1 MNAETI
7 RDFLRREPCE
17 PFVMRMSNGETH
29 PWPQRNCLLVTSALV
44 WVVMVSIAAPRPAWA
59 EVSVLAGSAAG
70 RVGKEPDAAKVN
82 EPFAVAFDADGR
94 MYGVEYTRGNRLF
107 RIAKPS
113 QAKAVPE
120 SADGTPQVD
129 FVAGVFYV
137 PASKQSFPPDTATAA
152 GEVRFHGLHDVAIG
166 PDGTVFVA
174 DTFNHRIR
182 AFEPKSGI
190 VRVVAGTGM
199 PGFAGD
205 GGAAVAAQF
214 NQAYCGTLLPDA
226 AAMLVADIGN
236 ARLRRI
242 DLVAGTV
249 ETIVGNGQRG
259 RPVDGA
265 KALETPLAG
274 PRAACQAKN
283 GTIYLAL
290 REGNA
295 LVEMKQGM
303 VRTVVNAAG
312 KAGYGGDGGPGR
324 DAMLAGPKYVCL
336 DRAGRVLIAD
346 TENHCIR
353 RYDPSSGTIELVA
366 GTPPRGGAT
375 VGDDLLSTQLLR
387 PHGCCLDPEGR
398 LVIADS
404 DNDRIIVGD
413 LRE

>member
-1 MNAETI
+1 MLHHN
-7 RDFLRREPCE
+7 RVL
-17 PFVMRMSNGETH
+17 VM
-29 PWPQRNCLLVTSALV
+29 SALV
-44 WVVMVSIAAPRPAWA
+44 WAAMVSCIALSSASA
-59 EVSVLAGSAAG
+59 EVVVLAGSAAG

-82 EPFAVAFDADGR
+82 EPFAVAFDAEGR

-107 RIAKPS
+107 RVARPAAA
-113 QAKAVPE
+113 AKAE
-120 SADGTPQVD
+120 GSEPQVE
-129 FVAGVFYV
+129 FVAGLFYV
-137 PASKQSFPPDTATAA
+137 PLPKQSFPPDTATAA
-152 GEVRFHGLHDVAIG
+152 SEVRFHGLHDVAIG
-166 PDGTVFVA
+166 PDGTVYVA

-182 AFEPKSGI
+182 AFDPKSGT
-190 VRVVAGTGM
+190 VRVVAGTGVS
-199 PGFAGD
+199 GFAGD
-205 GGAAVAAQF
+205 GGPAFAAQF
-214 NQAYCGTLLPDA
+214 NQAYCGTLLPDG

-236 ARLRRI
+236 ARLRKI

-259 RPVDGA
+259 KPVDGV

-274 PRAACQAKN
+274 PRAACQAKD

-295 LVEMKQGM
+295 LVEIKQGV

-312 KAGYGGDGGPGR
+312 KGGYGGDGGPGR
-324 DAMLAGPKYVCL
+324 DALLAGPKYVAF

-353 RYDPSSGTIELVA
+353 RYDPASGTIELVA

-375 VGDDLLSTQLLR
+375 VGADLLSTQLLR

-413 LRE
+413 LPASK

>member
-1 MNAETI
+1 MM
-7 RDFLRREPCE
+7 L
-17 PFVMRMSNGETH
+17 
-29 PWPQRNCLLVTSALV
+29 QRNRLLEVSALAWAV
-44 WVVMVSIAAPRPAWA
+44 AFSSFDHPAAWA
-59 EVSVLAGSAAG
+59 EVVVLVGSAAG
-70 RVGKEPDAAKVN
+70 RICKEPDAAKVN
-82 EPFAVAFDADGR
+82 EPFAVAFDAAGR
-94 MYGVEYTRGNRLF
+94 MYGVEYSRGNRLF
-107 RIAKPS
+107 RIPKPAPS
-113 QAKAVPE
+113 EGGPGAAG
-120 SADGTPQVD
+120 STPQVE
-129 FVAGVFYV
+129 FVAGVFH
-137 PASKQSFPPDTATAA
+137 ASTPKDSFAPDTATSAS
-152 GEVRFHGLHDVAIG
+152 EVRFHGLHDVAIG
-166 PDGTVFVA
+166 LDGTVFVA
-174 DTFNHRIR
+174 DTFNHCIR
-182 AFEPKSGI
+182 GFDPQSGT
-190 VRVVAGTGM
+190 VRVVAGTGVS
-199 PGFAGD
+199 GFAGD
-205 GGAAVAAQF
+205 GGPATAAQF
-214 NQAYCGTLLPDA
+214 NQAYCGTLLSDG

-236 ARLRRI
+236 SRLRRI

-274 PRAACQAKN
+274 PRAACQAKD

-295 LVEMKQGM
+295 LVEIKQGV

-312 KAGYGGDGGPGR
+312 KGGYGGDGGPGR
-324 DAMLAGPKYVCL
+324 DALLAGPKYVAF

-353 RYDPSSGTIELVA
+353 RYDPASGTIELVA

-375 VGDDLLSTQLLR
+375 VGKDLLSTQLLR

-413 LRE
+413 LPALK

>member
-1 MNAETI
+1 M
-7 RDFLRREPCE
+7 L
-17 PFVMRMSNGETH
+17 
-29 PWPQRNCLLVTSALV
+29 QRNRRLVMSGLV
-44 WVVMVSIAAPRPAWA
+44 WAAIASSLQALSASA
-59 EVSVLAGSAAG
+59 EVVVLAGSAAG

-82 EPFAVAFDADGR
+82 EPFAVAFDAEGR

-107 RIAKPS
+107 RIAKPAGS
-113 QAKAVPE
+113 
-120 SADGTPQVD
+120 TPQVE
-129 FVAGVFYV
+129 FVAGMFYV
-137 PASKQSFPPDTATAA
+137 PAPKQSFPPDTATAA
-152 GEVRFHGLHDVAIG
+152 NEVRFHGLHDVAIG
-166 PDGTVFVA
+166 YDGTVFVA

-182 AFEPKSGI
+182 GFDPQSGT
-190 VRVVAGTGM
+190 VRVVAGTGVS
-199 PGFAGD
+199 GFAGD
-205 GGAAVAAQF
+205 GGPAVAAQF
-214 NQAYCGTLLPDA
+214 NQAYCGTLLPNLDG
-226 AAMLVADIGN
+226 MLVADIGN
-236 ARLRRI
+236 SRLRRI

-259 RPVDGA
+259 KPVDGA
-265 KALETPLAG
+265 NALETPLAG
-274 PRAACQAKN
+274 PRAACQSKD

-295 LVEMKQGM
+295 LVEIKQGV

-312 KAGYGGDGGPGR
+312 KGGYGGDGGPGR
-324 DAMLAGPKYVCL
+324 DALLAGPKYVAF

-353 RYDPSSGTIELVA
+353 RYDPASGTIELVA

-375 VGDDLLSTQLLR
+375 VGKDLLSTQLLR

>member
-1 MNAETI
+1 M
-7 RDFLRREPCE
+7 L
-17 PFVMRMSNGETH
+17 
-29 PWPQRNCLLVTSALV
+29 QRNRRLVMSGLV
-44 WVVMVSIAAPRPAWA
+44 WAAIASSLQALSASA
-59 EVSVLAGSAAG
+59 EVVVLAGSAAG

-82 EPFAVAFDADGR
+82 EPFAVAFDAEGR

-107 RIAKPS
+107 RIAKPAGS
-113 QAKAVPE
+113 
-120 SADGTPQVD
+120 TPQVE
-129 FVAGVFYV
+129 FVAGMFYV
-137 PASKQSFPPDTATAA
+137 PAPKQSFPPDTATAA
-152 GEVRFHGLHDVAIG
+152 NEVRFHGLHDVAIG
-166 PDGTVFVA
+166 YDGTVFVA

-182 AFEPKSGI
+182 GFDPQSGT
-190 VRVVAGTGM
+190 VRVVAGTGVS
-199 PGFAGD
+199 GFAGD
-205 GGAAVAAQF
+205 GGPAVAAQF
-214 NQAYCGTLLPDA
+214 NQAYCGTLLPNLDG
-226 AAMLVADIGN
+226 MLVADIGN
-236 ARLRRI
+236 SRLRRI

-259 RPVDGA
+259 KPVDGA
-265 KALETPLAG
+265 NALETPLAG
-274 PRAACQAKN
+274 PRAACQAKD

-295 LVEMKQGM
+295 LVEIKQGV

-312 KAGYGGDGGPGR
+312 KGGYGGDGGPGR
-324 DAMLAGPKYVCL
+324 DALLAGPKYVAF

-353 RYDPSSGTIELVA
+353 RYDPASGTIELVA

-375 VGDDLLSTQLLR
+375 VGKDLLSTQLLR

>member
-1 MNAETI
+1 MPSRKTL
-7 RDFLRREPCE
+7 FLP
-17 PFVMRMSNGETH
+17 
-29 PWPQRNCLLVTSALV
+29 SALV
-44 WVVMVSIAAPRPAWA
+44 WIAMHSAVAALAARA
-59 EVSVLAGSAAG
+59 EVAVVAGSPAG
-70 RVGKEPDAAKVN
+70 RVGKEPDAAKIN
-82 EPFAVAFDADGR
+82 EPFAVAFDAAGQ
-94 MYGVEYTRGNRLF
+94 MYGVECSRGNRLF
-107 RIAKPS
+107 RIAKP
-113 QAKAVPE
+113 ADVKAGETPAE
-120 SADGTPQVD
+120 GTPQVE
-129 FVAGVFYV
+129 FVAGVFH
-137 PASKQSFPPDTATAA
+137 ASTSQQPLPPDTATAA
-152 GEVRFHGLHDVAIG
+152 GEVRFHGPHDVAVG

-182 AFEPKSGI
+182 GFDPQSGT
-190 VRVVAGTGM
+190 VRVVAGTGVS
-199 PGFAGD
+199 GFAGD
-205 GGAAVAAQF
+205 GGPAVAAQF
-214 NQAYCGTLLPDA
+214 NQAYCGTLLPDG

-236 ARLRRI
+236 VRLRRI

-274 PRAACQAKN
+274 PRAACQAKD

-295 LVEMKQGM
+295 LVEIKQGV

-312 KAGYGGDGGPGR
+312 KGGYGGDGGPGR
-324 DAMLAGPKYVCL
+324 DALLAGPKYVAF

-353 RYDPSSGTIELVA
+353 RYDPASGTIELVA
-366 GTPPRGGAT
+366 GTPPRGGST
-375 VGDDLLSTQLLR
+375 VGKDLLSTQLLR

-413 LRE
+413 LPALK

>member
-1 MNAETI
+1 M
-7 RDFLRREPCE
+7 L
-17 PFVMRMSNGETH
+17 
-29 PWPQRNCLLVTSALV
+29 QRNRLLVMCALAGAV
-44 WVVMVSIAAPRPAWA
+44 ALSSFHHPAAWA
-59 EVSVLAGSAAG
+59 EVVVLAGSAAG
-70 RVGKEPDAAKVN
+70 RVGKEPDASKVN
-82 EPFAVAFDADGR
+82 EPFAVAFDAEGR

-107 RIAKPS
+107 RITKPS
-113 QAKAVPE
+113 PSTYTPE
-120 SADGTPQVD
+120 LAGSTPQVE

-137 PASKQSFPPDTATAA
+137 PVPKQSFPPDTATAA

-166 PDGTVFVA
+166 PDGAVYVA

-182 AFEPKSGI
+182 AFEPKSGT
-190 VRVVAGTGM
+190 VRVVAGTGVS
-199 PGFAGD
+199 GFAGD
-205 GGAAVAAQF
+205 GGPATAAQF
-214 NQAYCGTLLPDA
+214 NQAYCGTLLPDG

-236 ARLRRI
+236 SRLRRI

-259 RPVDGA
+259 KPVNGA

-274 PRAACQAKN
+274 PRAACQAKD

-295 LVEMKQGM
+295 LVEIKQGV

-312 KAGYGGDGGPGR
+312 KGGYGGDGGPGC
-324 DAMLAGPKYVCL
+324 DALLAGPKYVAF
-336 DRAGRVLIAD
+336 DREGRVLIAD

-353 RYDPSSGTIELVA
+353 RYDPAAGTIELVA
-366 GTPPRGGAT
+366 GMPPRGGAT
-375 VGDDLLSTQLLR
+375 VGADLLSTQLLR
-387 PHGCCLDPEGR
+387 PHGCCLDPLGR

-404 DNDRIIVGD
+404 DNDRIIVGG

>member
-1 MNAETI
+1 M
-7 RDFLRREPCE
+7 L
-17 PFVMRMSNGETH
+17 
-29 PWPQRNCLLVTSALV
+29 QRQWLLVTSTLV
-44 WVVMVSIAAPRPAWA
+44 WAAMVSSLQAPSASA
-59 EVSVLAGSAAG
+59 EVVVLAGSAAG

-82 EPFAVAFDADGR
+82 EPFAVAFDAEGR

-107 RIAKPS
+107 RVAKPATA
-113 QAKAVPE
+113 QAEGGVPLVE
-120 SADGTPQVD
+120 
-129 FVAGVFYV
+129 FVAGMFYV
-137 PASKQSFPPDTATAA
+137 PAPKQTFPPDTATAA
-152 GEVRFHGLHDVAIG
+152 QEVRFHGLHDVAIG
-166 PDGTVFVA
+166 PDGAVYVA

-182 AFEPKSGI
+182 AFDPKSGT
-190 VRVVAGTGM
+190 VRVVAGTGVA
-199 PGFAGD
+199 GFAGD
-205 GGAAVAAQF
+205 GGPATTAQF
-214 NQAYCGTLLPDA
+214 NQAYCGTLLPNLDG
-226 AAMLVADIGN
+226 MLVADIGN

-274 PRAACQAKN
+274 PRAACQAKD

-295 LVEMKQGM
+295 LVEIKQGV

-312 KAGYGGDGGPGR
+312 KGGYGGDGGPGR
-324 DAMLAGPKYVCL
+324 DALLAGPKYVAF
-336 DRAGRVLIAD
+336 DRNGRVLIAD

-353 RYDPSSGTIELVA
+353 RYDPATGTIELVA

-375 VGDDLLSTQLLR
+375 VGKDLLSTQLMR

>member
-1 MNAETI
+1 M
-7 RDFLRREPCE
+7 LK
-17 PFVMRMSNGETH
+17 
-29 PWPQRNCLLVTSALV
+29 RNRLLVTFALAGAV
-44 WVVMVSIAAPRPAWA
+44 ALSSFHHPAAWA
-59 EVSVLAGSAAG
+59 EVVVLAGSAAG
-70 RVGKEPDAAKVN
+70 RVGKEPDASKVN
-82 EPFAVAFDADGR
+82 EPFAVAFDAEGR

-113 QAKAVPE
+113 PSTYTPE
-120 SADGTPQVD
+120 LAGSTPQVE

-137 PASKQSFPPDTATAA
+137 PAPKQSFPPDTATAA

-166 PDGTVFVA
+166 PDGAVYVA

-182 AFEPKSGI
+182 AFEPKSGT
-190 VRVVAGTGM
+190 VRVVAGTGVS
-199 PGFAGD
+199 GFAGD
-205 GGAAVAAQF
+205 GGPAVAAQF
-214 NQAYCGTLLPDA
+214 NQAYCGTLLPDG

-236 ARLRRI
+236 SRLRRI
-242 DLVAGTV
+242 HLVAGTV

-259 RPVDGA
+259 KPVDGA
-265 KALETPLAG
+265 KAIETPLAG
-274 PRAACQAKN
+274 PRAACQAKD

-295 LVEMKQGM
+295 LVEIKQGV

-312 KAGYGGDGGPGR
+312 KGGYGGDGGPGR
-324 DAMLAGPKYVCL
+324 DALLAGPKYVAF
-336 DRAGRVLIAD
+336 DREGRVLIAD

-353 RYDPSSGTIELVA
+353 RYDPAAGTIELVA
-366 GTPPRGGAT
+366 GMPPRGGAT
-375 VGDDLLSTQLLR
+375 VGADLLSTQLLR
-387 PHGCCLDPEGR
+387 PHGCCLDPLGR

>member
-1 MNAETI
+1 M
-7 RDFLRREPCE
+7 LP
-17 PFVMRMSNGETH
+17 
-29 PWPQRNCLLVTSALV
+29 RNRLLVTLALAWAV
-44 WVVMVSIAAPRPAWA
+44 AFASFHHPAAWA
-59 EVSVLAGSAAG
+59 EVVVLAGSAAG

-82 EPFAVAFDADGR
+82 EPFAVAFDAEGR

-107 RIAKPS
+107 RVAKPAA
-113 QAKAVPE
+113 AKDKPE
-120 SADGTPQVD
+120 SAGSEPQVE
-129 FVAGVFYV
+129 FLAGMFYV
-137 PASKQSFPPDTATAA
+137 PAPKQTLPPDTATAA

-166 PDGTVFVA
+166 PDGTVYVA

-182 AFEPKSGI
+182 AFDPKSGT
-190 VRVVAGTGM
+190 VRVVAGTGVS
-199 PGFAGD
+199 GFAGD
-205 GGAAVAAQF
+205 GGPATVAQF
-214 NQAYCGTLLPDA
+214 NQAYCGTLLPDG

-249 ETIVGNGQRG
+249 ESIVGNGQRG

-274 PRAACQAKN
+274 PRAACQAKD

-295 LVEMKQGM
+295 LVEIKQGV

-324 DAMLAGPKYVCL
+324 DALLAGPKYVAF
-336 DRAGRVLIAD
+336 DRNGRVLIAD

-353 RYDPSSGTIELVA
+353 RYDPASGTIELVA

-375 VGDDLLSTQLLR
+375 VGKDLLSTQLLR

-413 LRE
+413 LPASN

>member
-1 MNAETI
+1 MRQ
-7 RDFLRREPCE
+7 RDR
-17 PFVMRMSNGETH
+17 
-29 PWPQRNCLLVTSALV
+29 LLVMSALV
-44 WVVMVSIAAPRPAWA
+44 GAAMVSSLHAPSASA
-59 EVSVLAGSAAG
+59 EVVVLVGSTAG
-70 RVGKEPDAAKVN
+70 RVGKESDASKVN
-82 EPFAVAFDADGR
+82 EPFAVAFDAEGR

-113 QAKAVPE
+113 PSTYAPE
-120 SADGTPQVD
+120 SAGSTPQVE

-152 GEVRFHGLHDVAIG
+152 SEVRFHGLHDVAIG
-166 PDGTVFVA
+166 PDGAVYVA

-182 AFEPKSGI
+182 AFDPTSGT
-190 VRVVAGTGM
+190 VRVVAGTGVS
-199 PGFAGD
+199 GFAGD
-205 GGAAVAAQF
+205 GGQAVAAQF
-214 NQAYCGTLLPDA
+214 NQAYCGTLVPNLDG
-226 AAMLVADIGN
+226 MLVADIGN
-236 ARLRRI
+236 SRLRRI

-249 ETIVGNGQRG
+249 STIVGNGQRG
-259 RPVDGA
+259 KPVDGA

-274 PRAACQAKN
+274 PRAACQAKD

-295 LVEMKQGM
+295 LVEIKQGV

-324 DAMLAGPKYVCL
+324 DALLAGPKYVAF

-353 RYDPSSGTIELVA
+353 RYDPASGTIELVA

-375 VGDDLLSTQLLR
+375 VGADLLSTQLLR
-387 PHGCCLDPEGR
+387 PHGCCLDPLGR

-404 DNDRIIVGD
+404 DNDRIIAGD